1 MNNRIN
7 FLSILVIALM
17 SLLSSELFL
26 PSSSRYLKAAKTG
39 YSQQEQSI

>member
-17 SLLSSELFL
+17 LSSELFL